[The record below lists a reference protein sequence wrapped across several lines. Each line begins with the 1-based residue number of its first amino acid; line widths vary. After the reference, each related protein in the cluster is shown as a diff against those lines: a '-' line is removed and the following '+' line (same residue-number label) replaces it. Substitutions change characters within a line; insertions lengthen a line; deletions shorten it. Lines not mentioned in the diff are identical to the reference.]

1 MTTRLSLYI
10 HIPFCVRKCAY
21 CDFLSY
27 PADDPRRQDYLHAL
41 AAEIRASSSWL
52 AAQGKIGPARATSD
66 DADHSAPRVRPEG
79 MQVDTI
85 YLGGGTP
92 SLLTPAQMT
101 ALLDA
106 VRETYPVADD
116 AEISMECNPG
126 TVDERTL
133 RGYRSAGVNRL
144 SIGVQTFHE
153 EELRIIGRIHTRQQ
167 AIECYE
173 AARRAGYDNVSL
185 DLISALPGQTRQSWH
200 ENLEMVTS
208 LGPDHLSCYSLIL
221 EEGTPLLARYEAGTL
236 PPLPDEETDRAMVHE
251 TDAWLAAH
259 GYEQYEISNYAR
271 PGHACRHNIGYWT
284 GHEYLGLG
292 LGSSSY
298 LQTTDGWI
306 RCQNVSDPAVYE
318 AHAADLSAIHE
329 NVEYLTPEDRM
340 EEFLFLG
347 LRMNQGVSEI
357 TFRERF
363 GRDLEDVYP
372 GITQQH
378 VNTGL
383 LTRQSNR
390 IILTERGR
398 DLANTVMSSYI
409 LTT

>member
-1 MTTRLSLYI
+1 
-10 HIPFCVRKCAY
+10 
-21 CDFLSY
+21 
-27 PADDPRRQDYLHAL
+27 
-41 AAEIRASSSWL
+41 
-52 AAQGKIGPARATSD
+52 
-66 DADHSAPRVRPEG
+66 
-79 MQVDTI
+79 
-85 YLGGGTP
+85 
-92 SLLTPAQMT
+92 
-101 ALLDA
+101 
-106 VRETYPVADD
+106 
-116 AEISMECNPG
+116 MECNPG
-126 TVDERTL
+126 TADERTL

-298 LQTTDGWI
+298 LQTADGWI
-306 RCQNVSDPAVYE
+306 RCQNVSAPAVYE